1 MMNSITMNKT
11 SGNTTA
17 PGTLNPAAPLS
28 ADAPRRREKK
38 PIINTMAGR
47 AVVQAIAVAAFLL
60 IWELGA
66 RTGLVSPFLVGSP
79 VQIFN
84 ALVRAAQTGALFVD
98 TGYTLFA
105 AILGFVLGTAAG
117 SVLGLALWYSPF
129 VARVIEPFIVSINS
143 VPKIAFA
150 PIVVLWFGTGLVSK
164 VALAVSLTAII
175 ALVAAY
181 EAAKEADPDLQALL
195 LTLGGNKN
203 DVFYKVVVPSTLP
216 YIIATFRINVGFG
229 LVGAVVGEFISS
241 EKGLG
246 HMIFTASSLYDLN
259 SVWAGLFMLMI
270 IGFALYF
277 AIDKIERS
285 LLPWKQQSSG
295 SALRV

>member
-1 MMNSITMNKT
+1 MMTSMTINKQQADNAAEKNSHAG
-11 SGNTTA
+11 SS
-17 PGTLNPAAPLS
+17 L
-28 ADAPRRREKK
+28 RRARKK
-38 PIINTMAGR
+38 PSMIDNAAGR
-47 AVVQAIAVAAFLL
+47 SIIQALAVALFLGA
-60 IWELGA
+60 WELGVQ
-66 RTGLVSPFLVGSP
+66 TGLVSSFMVGSP
-79 VQIFN
+79 IAIFN
-84 ALVRAAQTGALFVD
+84 ALLRAAQSGMLLVD

-105 AILGFVLGTAAG
+105 AILGFVLGTAIG
-117 SVLGLALWYSPF
+117 SVVGLALWYSPF
-129 VARVIEPFIVSINS
+129 IAKTIEPFIVSINS

-164 VALAVSLTAII
+164 VALAISLTAII

-181 EAAKEADPDLQALL
+181 EAAKDADPDLQSLL

-203 DVFYKVVVPSTLP
+203 DVFYQVVVPSTLP
-216 YIIATFRINVGFG
+216 HIIATFRINIGFG

-259 SVWAGLFMLMI
+259 TVWAGLFMLMI

-277 AIDKIERS
+277 AIDRTERW
-285 LLPWKQQSSG
+285 LLPWKTQSSA

>member
-1 MMNSITMNKT
+1 MTTSMTVNKQQADNASEKNS
-11 SGNTTA
+11 
-17 PGTLNPAAPLS
+17 PAGSSL
-28 ADAPRRREKK
+28 RRAKKK
-38 PIINTMAGR
+38 PSMIDNAAGR
-47 AVVQAIAVAAFLL
+47 SIIQALAVALFLGA
-60 IWELGA
+60 WELGVQ
-66 RTGLVSPFLVGSP
+66 TGLVSSFMVGSP
-79 VQIFN
+79 MAIFN
-84 ALVRAAQTGALFVD
+84 ALLRAAQSGMLFVD

-105 AILGFVLGTAAG
+105 AILGFVLGTAIG
-117 SVLGLALWYSPF
+117 SVVGLALWYSPF
-129 VARVIEPFIVSINS
+129 IAKTIEPFIVSINS

-164 VALAVSLTAII
+164 VALAISLTAII

-181 EAAKEADPDLQALL
+181 EAAKDADPDLQSLL

-203 DVFYKVVVPSTLP
+203 DVFYQVVVPSTLP
-216 YIIATFRINVGFG
+216 HIIATFRINIGFG

-259 SVWAGLFMLMI
+259 TVWAGLFMLMI

-277 AIDKIERS
+277 AIDRTERW
-285 LLPWKQQSSG
+285 LLPWKTQSSA

>member
-1 MMNSITMNKT
+1 MNTNANASTAPAKT
-11 SGNTTA
+11 SRAAKPIGQR
-17 PGTLNPAAPLS
+17 APLRIKGS
-28 ADAPRRREKK
+28 LIDNAL
-38 PIINTMAGR
+38 GR
-47 AVVQAIAVAAFLL
+47 TVIQALAVVLFFGV
-60 IWELGA
+60 WELA
-66 RTGLVSPFLVGSP
+66 VRAGLVSSFMVGSP
-79 VQIFN
+79 LAIFH
-84 ALVRAAQTGALFVD
+84 ALVRSAQSGMLLID

-105 AILGFVLGTAAG
+105 AILGFVLGTAIG
-117 SVLGLALWYSPF
+117 STAGLALWYSPF

-195 LTLGGNKN
+195 LTLGASKN

-259 SVWAGLFMLMI
+259 TVWAGLFMLMA
-270 IGFALYF
+270 IGFVLYF
-277 AIDKIERS
+277 AIDRIERA
-285 LLPWKQQSSG
+285 LLPWKAQSAAST
-295 SALRV
+295 LRV